1 MALLLTLVFLQ
12 SATTSGR
19 TREIGEILLNEWP
32 MLMSHDSGTGYIS
45 EKTFLW
51 QLSKTQD
58 GDFTAQLNCGVRAF
72 DLRPLC
78 NADGVY
84 MHHGIQPIQY
94 KIEDVVKDIIT
105 WAGEHPEE
113 FILLVNSH
121 YSPNTDDCKGKV
133 WQTMATLNL
142 MPSIGSDK
150 SCDKLQGLT
159 VNQAMK
165 MSTLKGGGH
174 VFVLE
179 GEGMCVDANYNASLT
194 CYRENGDC
202 RKGSPGSEDINKELF
217 KYINE
222 TASKAPKDNHLAINQ
237 AHWQYEST
245 SVEKMLA
252 AGSNILN
259 DTKLSG
265 VNKNLIGII
274 PQLEYINLLEVD
286 NACLDGVELTE
297 ALKARREN
305 LGQGQAGSTTTSDST
320 WLLS

>member
-1 MALLLTLVFLQ
+1 
-12 SATTSGR
+12 
-19 TREIGEILLNEWP
+19 
-32 MLMSHDSGTGYIS
+32 MLMSHDSATGYIS

-51 QLSKTQD
+51 QLSKTQN

-84 MHHGIQPIQY
+84 MHHGIQPIKY
-94 KIEDVVKDIIT
+94 RIEDVVKDIIT
-105 WAGEHPEE
+105 WAGEHPRE
-113 FILLVNSH
+113 FISLVNSH

-142 MPSIGSDK
+142 MPSIGSDG
-150 SCDKLQGLT
+150 SCDRLKGLT
-159 VNQAMK
+159 TNQAMK
-165 MSTLKGGGH
+165 MTALTGGGH

-179 GEGMCVDANYNASLT
+179 GEGMCVDANYDASLT

-202 RKGSPGSEDINKELF
+202 LKGSPGSEDINKELF
-217 KYINE
+217 LYINE
-222 TASKAPKDNHLAINQ
+222 TASRKPKTNLTTIQ
-237 AHWQYEST
+237 AHWQYDST
-245 SVEKMLA
+245 SVEKMLK

-265 VNKNLIGII
+265 INKKLIGII

-286 NACLDGVELTE
+286 NACLDGVELAE
-297 ALKARREN
+297 SLKARREN

-320 WLLS
+320 

>member
-1 MALLLTLVFLQ
+1 MALLLTLVILQ
-12 SATTSGR
+12 SATTSDR

-84 MHHGIQPIQY
+84 MHHGIQPIKY
-94 KIEDVVKDIIT
+94 RIEDVVKDIIT
-105 WAGEHPEE
+105 WANSHAEE

-142 MPSIGSDK
+142 MPSIGSDG
-150 SCDKLQGLT
+150 SCDRLKGLT
-159 VNQAMK
+159 VSQAMK

-174 VFVLE
+174 VFVVE

-194 CYRENGDC
+194 CWRKDRDC
-202 RKGSPGSEDINKELF
+202 HQGSPGSEDINRELF
-217 KYINE
+217 NYINE
-222 TASKAPKDNHLAINQ
+222 TASKKPKANHLAMNQ
-237 AHWQYEST
+237 AHWQYDSA
-245 SVEKMLA
+245 SLEKMLK

-265 VNKNLIGII
+265 VNKKLIGII
-274 PQLEYINLLEVD
+274 PQLVYINLLEVD
-286 NACLDGVELTE
+286 DACLYGVELEE
-297 ALKARREN
+297 AWKSSR
-305 LGQGQAGSTTTSDST
+305 
-320 WLLS
+320 